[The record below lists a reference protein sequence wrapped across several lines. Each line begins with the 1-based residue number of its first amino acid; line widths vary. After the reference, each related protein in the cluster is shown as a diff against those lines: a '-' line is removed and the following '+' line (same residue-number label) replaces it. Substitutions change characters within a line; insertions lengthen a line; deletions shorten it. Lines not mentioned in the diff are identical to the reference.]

1 MLADLVHHVRQ
12 QLSFEQLSHIAH
24 LYSRNLHDLT
34 LPYSIQTMSVK
45 LILNLLECISRA
57 NPNVGEVNSRV
68 LLTKILDTFASKFA
82 SFRKEVPKFIE
93 EVKEK
98 VEKEAAKNASS
109 TSAAEKAAATAPATE
124 TGLSGTISLTSSV
137 QMPNIPKPPSLAQS
151 FTMAASPTPTTPA
164 QNLDALNLPETY
176 RGMKVYIS
184 ELVWLTSR
192 LECRTLIRTLILGTR
207 NVISAMTQSQFVPLG
222 QGQQQNPTLVPA
234 GSLSKAQLVEEAT
247 IFSKLFK
254 NITRCM
260 NIFTVPPSLSQA
272 EEKEVRNIWTNGSL
286 FN

>member
-82 SFRKEVPKFIE
+82 SFKKEVPKFIE

-98 VEKEAAKNASS
+98 VEKENAKNASS
-109 TSAAEKAAATAPATE
+109 ASAEKDKAAATPAAESGLAP
-124 TGLSGTISLTSSV
+124 ISLTSSV

-151 FTMAASPTPTTPA
+151 FTMAQSPTPTVTTA

-176 RGMKVYIS
+176 RGKDDYCALFTARPIV
-184 ELVWLTSR
+184 LTR
-192 LECRTLIRTLILGTR
+192 YLECRTLIRTLILGTR
-207 NVISAMTQSQFVPLG
+207 NVISAMTQSQFVPLN
-222 QGQQQNPTLVPA
+222 QGQQQPPSLVPA
-234 GSLSKAQLVEEAT
+234 GPLSKAQLVEEAT
-247 IFSKLFK
+247 IFTKLFK

-272 EEKEVRNIWTNGSL
+272 EEKEV
-286 FN
+286 